1 MLVGNLI
8 LMHFFKF
15 LAAQLVIISIIS
27 LWIGLGTPL
36 TPTNREVRSVERPFL
51 FKIILFQLYHNDFI
65 YTFLVRLIP
74 TI

>member
-1 MLVGNLI
+1 M
-8 LMHFFKF
+8 
-15 LAAQLVIISIIS
+15 
-27 LWIGLGTPL
+27 WIGLGTPL

-74 TI
+74 TLLIYKKPWWKVGFKFERESLNLILF